1 MKLRNVQGYD
11 LFYNLLHIL
20 YRGSSV
26 SFKFPA
32 CLPNATIRNLLR
44 LDFLLFLNRVEMGDR
59 FFVESLDRIL
69 WELNSFWG
77 SVRWPGRQGIITYLN
92 PGESPSR
99 LYSSSLLVI
108 FPPFFSRA
116 LRALDN
122 VRREIAEG
130 MGLTYSCHCSS
141 VRPFATPT

>member
-1 MKLRNVQGYD
+1 M
-11 LFYNLLHIL
+11 
-20 YRGSSV
+20 
-26 SFKFPA
+26 
-32 CLPNATIRNLLR
+32 R
-44 LDFLLFLNRVEMGDR
+44 LDTLVFLDGEEMGDR
-59 FFVESLDRIL
+59 FFVKSLDRIR
-69 WELNSFWG
+69 WELNSVWG
-77 SVRWPGRQGIITYLN
+77 SVRWPGKQGIETYLN

-99 LYSSSLLVI
+99 LKSSFLLVI

-141 VRPFATPT
+141 VRPLLTPT